1 MRMSQPDEQHVLI
14 QADCAAGAELAE
26 ALSVAFVTAGVC
38 LQRLAVTEDTLEEL
52 FLKLTA
58 QTGKEMPQ

>member
-1 MRMSQPDEQHVLI
+1 MLI
-14 QADCAAGAELAE
+14 QADCASGAELAE